1 MAFFEKRKFED
12 CGERVMMNVVIVGGG
27 AIGRLLGAYISKGGN
42 SVTFVEPNP
51 EVAQAFNEQGVGLLD
66 FDATSPDAVSYSPI
80 RAVTDGSELTNCD
93 LVILAVKS
101 FDTLQ
106 AVQQVSHLVT
116 DHSPILSLQTGLG
129 NLELMEQIVGRQHI
143 IGGFTFMS
151 GTSMGPSIVRDGGG
165 GKTYI
170 GELDGRVTERVK
182 ALSTLLNQCSL
193 PCTTVKRIIGRLWCK
208 VIVYS
213 AINAVTSILRVRNGE
228 ILEHVESITLIKRL
242 IDEGRKVAQAQAID
256 LVFPDLYD
264 LLFDTCKKSSDGLSS
279 MFQDILNKKR
289 TEIDAQCGALTTFGK
304 EVGVKTPTQ
313 QTMVELVKLI
323 ERHQLKS

>member
-1 MAFFEKRKFED
+1 
-12 CGERVMMNVVIVGGG
+12 MMNVVIVGGG
-27 AIGRLLGAYISKGGN
+27 SIGRLLGAYIGKGGN
-42 SVTFVEPNP
+42 SVTLVEPNP
-51 EVAQAFNEQGVGLLD
+51 EVAQALNEQGVGLLE
-66 FDATSPDAVSYSPI
+66 FDATSPDAPSYSPI
-80 RAVTDGSELTNCD
+80 RAVTDGSELTSCD

-116 DHSPILSLQTGLG
+116 DHSPLLSLQTGLG
-129 NLELMEQIVGRQHI
+129 NLELMERVVGRQNI

-151 GTSMGPSIVRDGGG
+151 GTSLGPSVVRNGGA

-182 ALSTLLNQCSL
+182 RLNTLLNQCSL
-193 PCTTVKRIIGRLWCK
+193 PSTTVKRVIGRLWCK

-213 AINAVTSILRVRNGE
+213 AINAVTAILRVRNGE
-228 ILEHVESITLIKRL
+228 LLQHLESITLLKRL
-242 IDEGRKVAQAQAID
+242 IDEGEKVAQAQAID
-256 LVFPDLYD
+256 LVFPDLYE
-264 LLFDTCKKSSDGLSS
+264 LLFDTCRKSSDNLSS

-289 TEIDAQCGALTTFGK
+289 TEIDAQCGALVAFGE

-323 ERHQLKS
+323 EHHQSKS